1 MKIAKRLAHIS
12 ASPTLAIT
20 AAVNKMKKE
29 GIDVISFA
37 AGEPDFDTP
46 KHIKQAAIDAINKGF
61 TKYTATSGILELKQA
76 ICEKFKKDNHLIYKP
91 ENILVSNGAKQC
103 LYNLIQVLVDPN
115 DEVLIQIPYWV
126 SYEEMVK
133 LAGGKCVFIKP
144 KVGLKITALE
154 IKAAIT
160 PKTKVFIL
168 NSPSNPTGAVY
179 DKRELEE
186 IAKLCVKHDIVVISD
201 EIYEKLIYGK
211 KHYSI
216 ASLDDKIKKLT
227 IVVNGASK
235 SYAMTGWRIGY
246 CAGPKEIIEMASSL
260 QDHSTSN
267 PNSIAQKAALAAL
280 TGSEDCIRDM
290 ASEYEKRRD
299 YMIDKLR
306 TIKGLKVEKP
316 DGAFY
321 AFVDVSRLYNRNV
334 SDSVGFCIA
343 LLKQFFVGAIPGS
356 AFGDD
361 RYIRLSFA
369 TSLENIKEGLKR
381 LEKFVN
387 VLSTSEL

>member
-1 MKIAKRLAHIS
+1 MILAKRVQHIS

-20 AAVNKMKKE
+20 ALVNKMKRE
-29 GIDVISFA
+29 GKDVISFA

-46 KHIKQAAIDAINKGF
+46 KHIKKAAISAINQGF
-61 TKYTATSGILELKQA
+61 TKYTATSGIIELKLA
-76 ICEKFKKDNHLIYKP
+76 ICEKFKKDNNLIYKP
-91 ENILVSNGAKQC
+91 ENIMVSNGAKQC

-144 KVGLKITALE
+144 KQGLKITADQIE
-154 IKAAIT
+154 KAIT
-160 PKTKVFIL
+160 PKTKILIL
-168 NSPSNPTGAVY
+168 NSPSNPSGIIY
-179 DKRELEE
+179 NKKELEE
-186 IAKLCVKHDIVVISD
+186 IAQVCVKYSIIVISD

-216 ASLDDKIKKLT
+216 ASINDKINKLT
-227 IVVNGASK
+227 VVVNGASK

-246 CAGPKEIIEMASSL
+246 CAGPKEIIETVSSL

-267 PNSIAQKAALAAL
+267 PNSIAQKAVTAAL
-280 TGSEDCIRDM
+280 TGSEDCIQEM
-290 ASEYEKRRD
+290 AREYRKRRD
-299 YMIDKLR
+299 YTIDRLR
-306 TIKGLKVEKP
+306 TIKGIKVEEP
-316 DGAFY
+316 NGAFY
-321 AFVDVSRLYNRNV
+321 VFVDVSKLYNKNV
-334 SDSVGFCIA
+334 ADSVSFCTA
-343 LLKQFFVGAIPGS
+343 FLKQFFVGCIPGS

-369 TSLENIKEGLKR
+369 TSLDNIKEGLKR
-381 LEKFVN
+381 LDKFAN
-387 VLSTSEL
+387 ALSAGK

>member
-1 MKIAKRLAHIS
+1 MIAKRVQHIS

-20 AAVNKMKKE
+20 ATVNKLKSE
-29 GIDVISFA
+29 GKDVISFA

-46 KHIKQAAIDAINKGF
+46 KHIKQAGITAINMGF
-61 TKYTATSGILELKQA
+61 TKYTATSGIIELKLA
-76 ICEKFKKDNHLIYKP
+76 ICEKFKKDNNLIYKP

-103 LYNLIQVLVDPN
+103 LYNLIQVLVDPE

-133 LAGGKCVFIKP
+133 LAGGKCVFLKP
-144 KVGLKITALE
+144 NKQLKITANQ
-154 IKAAIT
+154 IDQSISA
-160 PKTKVFIL
+160 KTKILIL
-168 NSPSNPTGAVY
+168 NSPSNPSGVVY
-179 DKRELEE
+179 DKKELEE
-186 IAKLCVKHDIVVISD
+186 IARVLVAHNILVISD

-211 KHYSI
+211 KHHSI
-216 ASLDDKIKKLT
+216 ASINSKINKLT
-227 IVVNGASK
+227 VVVNGVSK

-246 CAGPKEIIEMASSL
+246 CAGPKEIIKMASSL

-267 PNSIAQKAALAAL
+267 PNSIAQKAAIAAL
-280 TGSEDCIRDM
+280 TGSEDCIQEMVR
-290 ASEYEKRRD
+290 EYRKRRD
-299 YMIDKLR
+299 YMIGRLR
-306 TIKGLKVEKP
+306 AIKGIKVDMP

-321 AFVDVSRLYNRNV
+321 AYADVSKLYNKNV
-334 SDSVGFCIA
+334 ADSVSFCTA

-369 TSLENIKEGLKR
+369 TSLENIKEGMER
-381 LEKFVN
+381 LEKFAGDP
-387 VLSTSEL
+387 SFHSG

>member
-1 MKIAKRLAHIS
+1 MIIAKRLQKIS
-12 ASPTLAIT
+12 ASPTLAIN
-20 AAVNKMKKE
+20 ALVNKMKKE
-29 GIDVISFA
+29 GKDVISFA

-46 KHIKQAAIDAINKGF
+46 EHIKQAAIDAINKGF
-61 TKYTATSGILELKQA
+61 TKYTATSGIMELKLA
-76 ICEKFKKDNHLIYKP
+76 ICEKFKKDNNLIYKP

-133 LAGGKCVFIKP
+133 LAEGRCVFLKP
-144 KVGLKITALE
+144 NKQLKITANQIE
-154 IKAAIT
+154 QSIT
-160 PKTKVFIL
+160 AKTKIFIL
-168 NSPSNPTGAVY
+168 NSPSNPSGIVY
-179 DKRELEE
+179 DKKELEE
-186 IAKLCVKHDIVVISD
+186 IARVCVRHNIIVISD

-216 ASLDDKIKKLT
+216 ASFNDKINKLT
-227 IVVNGASK
+227 VVVNGASK

-246 CAGPKEIIEMASSL
+246 CAGPKEIIKSASSL
-260 QDHSTSN
+260 QDHSTAN

-280 TGSEDCIRDM
+280 TGSDDCTQEM
-290 ASEYEKRRD
+290 AREYRKRRD
-299 YMIDKLR
+299 YMIARLR
-306 TIKGLKVEKP
+306 AIKGIEVNMP

-321 AFVDVSRLYNRNV
+321 VFVDVSGLYNKDIK
-334 SDSVGFCIA
+334 DSVSFCTA
-343 LLKQFFVGAIPGS
+343 FLKQFLVGAIPGS

-369 TSLENIKEGLKR
+369 TSLENIKEGLQR
-381 LEKFVN
+381 LEKFAN
-387 VLSTSEL
+387 LLSIGK

>member
-1 MKIAKRLAHIS
+1 MILAKRVQHIS
-12 ASPTLAIT
+12 SSPTLAIT
-20 AAVNKMKKE
+20 ALVNKMKKE
-29 GIDVISFA
+29 GKDVISFA

-46 KHIKQAAIDAINKGF
+46 KHIKQAGITAINKGF
-61 TKYTATSGILELKQA
+61 TKYTVTSGIIELKMA
-76 ICEKFKKDNHLIYKP
+76 ICEKFKKDNNLVYKP

-103 LYNLIQVLVDPN
+103 LYNLIQVLVDLG

-133 LAGGKCVFIKP
+133 LAGGKCVFLKP
-144 KVGLKITALE
+144 NKHLKITAKQIE
-154 IKAAIT
+154 QSIRA
-160 PKTKVFIL
+160 KTKILIL
-168 NSPSNPTGAVY
+168 NSPANPSGIVY
-179 DKRELEE
+179 DKKELEE
-186 IAKLCVKHDIVVISD
+186 IARVCVRHNILVISD

-216 ASLDDKIKKLT
+216 ASINDKINKLT
-227 IVVNGASK
+227 VVVNGASK

-246 CAGPKEIIEMASSL
+246 CAGPKEIIETASSL

-280 TGSEDCIRDM
+280 TGSEDCILEMVR
-290 ASEYEKRRD
+290 EYRKRRD
-299 YMIDKLR
+299 YMMAKLR
-306 TIKGLKVEKP
+306 TIKGINVEMP

-321 AFVDVSRLYNRNV
+321 VFADVAKLYNKNV
-334 SDSVGFCIA
+334 ADSVSFCTA
-343 LLKQFFVGAIPGS
+343 FLKQFFVGCIPGS

-369 TSLENIKEGLKR
+369 TSLKNIKEGMQR
-381 LEKFVN
+381 LEKLAHL
-387 VLSTSEL
+387 LSASK

>member
-1 MKIAKRLAHIS
+1 MIIAKRVQHIS

-20 AAVNKMKKE
+20 ALVNKLKSE

-46 KHIKQAAIDAINKGF
+46 KHIKLAAIDAISKGF
-61 TKYTATSGILELKQA
+61 TKYTATSGIIELKLA
-76 ICEKFKKDNHLIYKP
+76 ICDKFKKDNNLTYKP

-103 LYNLIQVLVDPN
+103 LYNLIQVMVDPN
-115 DEVLIQIPYWV
+115 DEVLIPIPYWV

-133 LAGGKCVFIKP
+133 LAGGKCVFLKP
-144 KVGLKITALE
+144 NIGLKITGSQIE
-154 IKAAIT
+154 QAISA
-160 PKTKVFIL
+160 KTKILIL
-168 NSPSNPTGAVY
+168 NSPSNPSGVVY
-179 DKRELEE
+179 DKKELEE
-186 IAKLCVKHDIVVISD
+186 IARVCVKNNIIVISD

-216 ASLDDKIKKLT
+216 ASINNKINKLT
-227 IVVNGASK
+227 VVVNGASK

-246 CAGPKEIIEMASSL
+246 CAGPKEIIKMASSL

-280 TGSEDCIRDM
+280 TGSEDCIQEMVR
-290 ASEYEKRRD
+290 EYRKRRD
-299 YMIDKLR
+299 YMIGRLR
-306 TIKGLKVEKP
+306 SIKGIKVDMP
-316 DGAFY
+316 DGSFY
-321 AFVDVSRLYNRNV
+321 VFADVSKLYNKNV
-334 SDSVGFCIA
+334 ADSVSFCTA
-343 LLKQFFVGAIPGS
+343 FLKQFFVGAIPGS

-369 TSLENIKEGLKR
+369 TSLENIKEGMQR
-381 LEKFVN
+381 IEKFAN
-387 VLSTSEL
+387 LLSK

>member
-1 MKIAKRLAHIS
+1 MMIAKRVQHIS

-20 AAVNKMKKE
+20 AAVNKMKRE

-46 KHIKQAAIDAINKGF
+46 KHIKQAAIDAIDKGF
-61 TKYTATSGILELKQA
+61 TKYTATSGIIELKMA
-76 ICEKFKKDNHLIYKP
+76 ICEKFKKDNNLTYKP

-103 LYNLIQVLVDPN
+103 LYNLIQTLVDPN

-144 KVGLKITALE
+144 SIGLKITADQIE
-154 IKAAIT
+154 RSVST
-160 PKTKVFIL
+160 RTKILIL
-168 NSPSNPTGAVY
+168 NSPSNPSGIVY
-179 DKRELEE
+179 DRKELEE
-186 IAKLCVKHDIVVISD
+186 IARVCVKNNIIVISD
-201 EIYEKLIYGK
+201 EIYEKLIYTK

-216 ASLDDKIKKLT
+216 ASFNDKINKLT
-227 IVVNGASK
+227 IVVNGVSK

-246 CAGPKEIIEMASSL
+246 CAGPKEIIETASSL

-267 PNSIAQKAALAAL
+267 PNSIAQKASLVAL
-280 TGSEDCIRDM
+280 TGSEDCIQEM
-290 ASEYEKRRD
+290 VKEYRKRRD
-299 YMIDKLR
+299 YMIARLR
-306 TIKGLKVEKP
+306 TIQGIKVDMP

-321 AFVDVSRLYNRNV
+321 AFVDVSKLYNKNV
-334 SDSVGFCIA
+334 TDSVSFCLA

-361 RYIRLSFA
+361 HYIRLSFA
-369 TSLENIKEGLKR
+369 TSLENIKKGVQR
-381 LEKFVN
+381 IEKFAN
-387 VLSTSEL
+387 LLSTSN

>member
-1 MKIAKRLAHIS
+1 MKLAKRVQHIS

-20 AAVNKMKKE
+20 AEANKMKKE
-29 GIDVISFA
+29 GKDVISFA

-46 KHIKQAAIDAINKGF
+46 KHVKDAAIDAINQGF
-61 TKYTATSGILELKQA
+61 TKYTATSGIMELKLA
-76 ICEKFKKDNHLIYKP
+76 ICEKFKKDNNLTYKP

-103 LYNLIQVLVDPN
+103 LYNVIQALVDSN
-115 DEVLIQIPYWV
+115 DEVLIPIPYWV

-144 KVGLKITALE
+144 NIGLKITANQIE
-154 IKAAIT
+154 QSIT
-160 PKTKVFIL
+160 AKTKIFIL
-168 NSPSNPTGAVY
+168 NSPSNPSGVVY
-179 DKRELEE
+179 DKKELEK
-186 IAKLCVKHDIVVISD
+186 IARVLVSHNIIVISD

-216 ASLDDKIKKLT
+216 ASFNDNIFKLT

-246 CAGPKEIIEMASSL
+246 CAGPKEIIDAASSL

-280 TGSEDCIRDM
+280 TGSDDCIQEM
-290 ASEYEKRRD
+290 AREYEKRRD
-299 YMIDKLR
+299 YMIGRLSS
-306 TIKGLKVEKP
+306 IKGIEANMP

-321 AFVDVSRLYNRNV
+321 VFVNVSELYNENIKGSV
-334 SDSVGFCIA
+334 SFCTEF
-343 LLKQFFVGAIPGS
+343 LKQFFVGCIPGN

-369 TSLENIKEGLKR
+369 TSLENIKEGLQR
-381 LEKFVN
+381 LEKFAN
-387 VLSTSEL
+387 LLSN

>member
-1 MKIAKRLAHIS
+1 MKIAKRVQKIS

-20 AAVNKMKKE
+20 ATVNRMKKE
-29 GIDVISFA
+29 GKDVISFA

-46 KHIKQAAIDAINKGF
+46 KHIKNAAIEAINKGF
-61 TKYTATSGILELKQA
+61 TKYTATSGIMELKLA
-76 ICEKFKKDNHLIYKP
+76 ICEKFKKDNNLTYKP
-91 ENILVSNGAKQC
+91 ENILVSNGAKQS

-144 KVGLKITALE
+144 KIGLKITAE
-154 IKAAIT
+154 QIERAIT
-160 PKTKVFIL
+160 PKTKIFIF
-168 NSPSNPTGAVY
+168 NSPSNPSGVVY
-179 DKRELEE
+179 DKKELEE
-186 IAKLCVKHDIVVISD
+186 IARVCVKHNIIVISD

-216 ASLDDKIKKLT
+216 ASLNDKINKLT

-246 CAGPKEIIEMASSL
+246 CAGPKEVIAIASSL

-280 TGSEDCIRDM
+280 IGSDDCIREM
-290 ASEYEKRRD
+290 AKEYEKRRD
-299 YMIDKLR
+299 YVIEKLR
-306 TIKGLKVEKP
+306 SIKGLKVEKP

-321 AFVDVSRLYNRNV
+321 VFLDVSGLYNKKV
-334 SDSVGFCIA
+334 SDSVSFCTEF
-343 LLKQFFVGAIPGS
+343 LKQFFVGCIPGS

-361 RYIRLSFA
+361 RYIRISFA
-369 TSLENIKEGLKR
+369 TSFDNIKEGLR
-381 LEKFVN
+381 RVEKFAG
-387 VLSTSEL
+387 VLTANK